1 MLELGARFGTTS
13 CAIARAQNNSGR
25 LVSVEPDGGV
35 HAMLLGNRRAHR
47 CNFHVLRGTVGDV
60 RLAHAAGTPLGY
72 ATIYRPA
79 AAASGPEEPVGDRPG
94 RGGGL
99 RGGAASAQPPPA
111 AAVPHFRYEEL
122 ERRIGAKFDTVLVD
136 CEGCI
141 ETALGGA
148 NAGLLSQ
155 IELLLI
161 EEDVPQQTDYAA
173 WHARLRAA

>member
-1 MLELGARFGTTS
+1 M
-13 CAIARAQNNSGR
+13 
-25 LVSVEPDGGV
+25 
-35 HAMLLGNRRAHR
+35 
-47 CNFHVLRGTVGDV
+47 
-60 RLAHAAGTPLGY
+60 
-72 ATIYRPA
+72 
-79 AAASGPEEPVGDRPG
+79 GDRPG

-173 WHARLRAA
+173 WHARLRAAGLQRVWRVRDTFAPDEAWSRQIVHSVWRRGGLRGMPTCQAFAAARGLPAAALDCLHRRAWSLRFGPAVLSSRRESRSQL